1 MRTNVPDPQ
10 KKNFSRQIFTAVG
23 ILVFIWFL
31 RPPSSGVDSCIDTL
45 SDQERLILGRET
57 SSVRHVTV
65 LSSDGWADV
74 GTDVFE
80 GEVLLFQAEGVIS
93 LQEGN
98 PIAYCGPE
106 GYDLQTVQQ
115 PMRDRNIGALIGK
128 VVKLL
133 SIEVDEETGEEV
145 RHEQVEYFYI
155 GKERRVTMPLTGR
168 LYLGINETV
177 YGDNSGAFR
186 VTVFLPRALDIGF
199 IGGMLFI

>member
-1 MRTNVPDPQ
+1 MRIIVVKMG
-10 KKNFSRQIFTAVG
+10 KKSYSREIPNPAIILLLVLFFFS
-23 ILVFIWFL
+23 FI
-31 RPPSSGVDSCIDTL
+31 SGKSLCADAISG
-45 SDQERLILGRET
+45 QERLIRGRET
-57 SSVRHVTV
+57 SSVRNVTV
-65 LSSDGWADV
+65 MSSEGWADA
-74 GTDVFE
+74 GTEVYE
-80 GEVLLFQAEGVIS
+80 GEVLLFKAEGVIS

-128 VVKLL
+128 IVRLL
-133 SIEVDEETGEEV
+133 SIEVDEETGEEI

-155 GKERRVTMPLTGR
+155 GKERKVTMPLTGH

-186 VTVFLPRALDIGF
+186 VTVFLPRALGI
-199 IGGMLFI
+199 

>member
-1 MRTNVPDPQ
+1 MIISKR
-10 KKNFSRQIFTAVG
+10 KKAESTVEIFSVG
-23 ILVFIWFL
+23 FIISFILLLLFFEFD
-31 RPPSSGVDSCIDTL
+31 RGVWAGTV
-45 SDQERLILGRET
+45 SDQERLIRGRET
-57 SSVRHVTV
+57 GSVRSVTV
-65 LSSDGWADV
+65 MSNEGWDDAGV
-74 GTDVFE
+74 EVYE

-115 PMRDRNIGALIGK
+115 PIRNRNIGALIGK

-133 SIEVDEETGEEV
+133 SVEVDKETGEEI

-155 GKERRVTMPLTGR
+155 GKERRVTMPLTGH

-177 YGDNSGAFR
+177 FGDNSGAFR
-186 VTVFLPRALDIGF
+186 VTVFLPRILN
-199 IGGMLFI
+199 

>member
-1 MRTNVPDPQ
+1 MRKPI
-10 KKNFSRQIFTAVG
+10 FSEQIFQTGVM
-23 ILVFIWFL
+23 LLFIWFIL
-31 RPPSSGVDSCIDTL
+31 SFFSISSISAVTA
-45 SDQERLILGRET
+45 SDQDRLIRGRET
-57 SSVRHVTV
+57 SSVRNVTV
-65 LSSDGWADV
+65 MSSEGWADTGV
-74 GTDVFE
+74 EVFE

-133 SIEVDEETGEEV
+133 SIEVDKETGDEI

-155 GKERRVTMPLTGR
+155 GKERRVTIPLTGH

-199 IGGMLFI
+199 FCGILII

>member
-1 MRTNVPDPQ
+1 MIIFMLKKPVFSV
-10 KKNFSRQIFTAVG
+10 KNFQVRV
-23 ILVFIWFL
+23 ILLFIWIIISF
-31 RPPSSGVDSCIDTL
+31 SSVSSIYGDFI
-45 SDQERLILGRET
+45 SDQENLIRGRET
-57 SSVRHVTV
+57 SSVRNVV
-65 LSSDGWADV
+65 VMSSEGWVDT
-74 GTDVFE
+74 GTEVFE

-133 SIEVDEETGEEV
+133 SIEVDEKTGEDI

-155 GKERRVTMPLTGR
+155 GKERRVTMPLTGH

-186 VTVFLPRALDIGF
+186 VTMFLPRALDIGF
-199 IGGMLFI
+199 LSGILLI

>member
-1 MRTNVPDPQ
+1 MMIISDR
-10 KKNFSRQIFTAVG
+10 KKAKSTAEIFSVGFLIFFIG
-23 ILVFIWFL
+23 LLLFFVFDRALWA
-31 RPPSSGVDSCIDTL
+31 DTVL
-45 SDQERLILGRET
+45 DQERLIRGRET
-57 SSVRHVTV
+57 GSVRSITV
-65 LSSDGWADV
+65 MSNAGWSDAGV
-74 GTDVFE
+74 EVYE

-115 PMRDRNIGALIGK
+115 PLRERNIGALIGK

-133 SIEVDEETGEEV
+133 SVELDKETGEEI

-155 GKERRVTMPLTGR
+155 GKERRVTMPLTGH

-177 YGDNSGAFR
+177 FGDNSGAFR
-186 VTVFLPRALDIGF
+186 VTVFLPRILN
-199 IGGMLFI
+199 

>member
-1 MRTNVPDPQ
+1 MI
-10 KKNFSRQIFTAVG
+10 KKLILSEQTFRAGAILLFGWLVLFFFS
-23 ILVFIWFL
+23 VFNIHA
-31 RPPSSGVDSCIDTL
+31 DTL
-45 SDQERLILGRET
+45 FIQERLIRGRET
-57 SSVRHVTV
+57 SSVRNVTV
-65 LSSDGWADV
+65 MSSEGWADT
-74 GTDVFE
+74 GIEVFE

-115 PMRDRNIGALIGK
+115 PIRDRNIGALIGK

-133 SIEVDEETGEEV
+133 SVEVDEQTGEEI

-155 GKERRVTMPLTGR
+155 GKERKVTMPLTGH
-168 LYLGINETV
+168 LYLGVNETV

-186 VTVFLPRALDIGF
+186 VTVFLPRTLDIGF
-199 IGGMLFI
+199 L